1 MRYYDRMSHHLHRQS
16 GQIALMVLLIMG
28 ITMVIAVSLAQR
40 TAEDV
45 ALTTKQAENTKVF
58 SAAQSGA
65 EQVLTEVLT
74 TLRAGGSVVTGVPT
88 NSVLN
93 DSTVN
98 VNISAASEFTQPLDE
113 GETYQVNL
121 PASGSVDIE
130 WGEAAGTCDTEAS
143 LLISRYYAESGTTK
157 VEYSGY
163 RPEGCDS
170 MIHPDGFAD
179 PDGAGSFGRRSKVT
193 IATYPAPRDD
203 LFLRV
208 IPVYNSTSL
217 YVEGADGQQYAITA
231 NAQNALGEDAETR
244 VVQVTTSDLQPP
256 PFLDYALYSGT
267 TINKP

>member
-45 ALTTKQAENTKVF
+45 ALTSKQAETTKVF

-74 TLRAGGSVVTGVPT
+74 ALRAGVPAPLTGSS
-88 NSVLN
+88 SVLN
-93 DSTVN
+93 DSTVQ
-98 VNISAASEFTQPLDE
+98 VSVAQATEFTQPLDE

-121 PASGSVDIE
+121 PTSGSVVLE
-130 WGEAAGTCDTEAS
+130 WGEEAGTCDTEAS
-143 LLISRYYAESGTTK
+143 LLISRYYDDGETK
-157 VEYSGY
+157 VEYFGQSAK
-163 RPEGCDS
+163 GCGLT
-170 MIHPDGFAD
+170 HNDGFEPTFD
-179 PDGAGSFGRRSKVT
+179 AGSDGRKSKF
-193 IATYPAPRDD
+193 TYDVDADD

-208 IPVYNSTSL
+208 IPVYNSTNL
-217 YVEGADGQQYAITA
+217 YVEGASGQQYAITA
-231 NAQNALGEDAETR
+231 NAQNALGEDEETR

-267 TINKP
+267 TITKP